1 MDDSLEGL
9 LPSPPAG
16 YRWHDT
22 LAFGFAIAV
31 PRRFHLLTNT
41 FDPIARDLRHIVDD
55 EDEPRGPDGEALW
68 ADGIWDPEVI
78 DELPDRRVQPTRIF
92 EFDVV
97 GPRPEPMPPD
107 MQREMWFQSRQMLP
121 SILES
126 GGLPGYRL
134 LDISMLRL
142 GELDALGF
150 EYRLGRAVPR
160 GERRRPRPARLGPD
174 EPARVP
180 RLPPLRR
187 GRMDG
192 AQARARRDPRDV
204 PAHQWGRWRRPGPVT
219 QSA

>member
-55 EDEPRGPDGEALW
+55 EDEPRGADGEALW
-68 ADGIWDPEVI
+68 ADGVWDPEVI
-78 DELPDRRVQPTRIF
+78 DELSDRRVQPTRIF

-107 MQREMWFQSRQMLP
+107 MQREMWFQSRQMFP
-121 SILES
+121 SIMES
-126 GGLPGYRL
+126 GELPGYRL

-150 EYRLGRAVPR
+150 EYWWDGLCLEENGGDHALLVWAPTSRLVFHVYHHCA
-160 GERRRPRPARLGPD
+160 EDEWTARRTELDEILGTFRLISGD
-174 EPARVP
+174 
-180 RLPPLRR
+180 
-187 GRMDG
+187 DG
-192 AQARARRDPRDV
+192 ASP
-204 PAHQWGRWRRPGPVT
+204 P
-219 QSA
+219 S

>member
-1 MDDSLEGL
+1 MDDSLDGL

-22 LAFGFAIAV
+22 LAFWFAIAV
-31 PRRFHLLTNT
+31 PRRFHVLTNT

-107 MQREMWFQSRQMLP
+107 MQREMWFQSRQMFP

-150 EYRLGRAVPR
+150 EHRWDGLCLEENGGDHALLVWAPTSRLVFHIYHHCA
-160 GERRRPRPARLGPD
+160 EDEWTTRRPELDEILGTF
-174 EPARVP
+174 RVI
-180 RLPPLRR
+180 
-187 GRMDG
+187 DG
-192 AQARARRDPRDV
+192 GDATD
-204 PAHQWGRWRRPGPVT
+204 
-219 QSA
+219 